1 MTSAMTRTTLQQ
13 PYLPPSAQTQ
23 RALTSIEAIAA
34 IQQGRLAASDYLATL
49 LAHAQAMSGLNALT
63 ALDVQGALAAARRID
78 ALPADAR
85 AQLPLAGLPI
95 VVKDNINTRGL
106 PNTAGTPALEH
117 FIPRD
122 NAPSVQRLLDAG
134 AIVLGKANMH
144 ELAFGITSTNLAPH
158 AGPVRNP
165 YDPSRIPGGSSG
177 GTAAAI
183 AARIVPAGLGTDT
196 GGSTR
201 IPAALT
207 GIAGFRPSVGNGGA
221 SRRYHDPN
229 AVVPI
234 SHTRDTVGPMAR
246 SVADIALLDQVI
258 TDSAPL
264 VTLDLRGLRV
274 GLPSPLWEGLEP
286 EVEAVARAALLRL
299 QAAGVDWVDMA
310 MPDLLDINSHIGA
323 PLALHES
330 VDDLPAWLD
339 ANEAPVHTVAD
350 IAARIASPDVRDM
363 YQAVLADEAADQ
375 YEEAMT
381 VWRPRLQQYYATA
394 FATHRVDAL
403 LFPTTRLAAVPLDEV
418 NGSSTVSIQ
427 GAEAVSTFEA
437 FLRNTDPASNAGL
450 PGLSLPAGLTP
461 QGLPVGIELD
471 GPEGSDRRLL
481 AIGVA
486 FEQVLGLL
494 AAPRP

>member
-1 MTSAMTRTTLQQ
+1 MTQTPMPQ
-13 PYLPPSAQTQ
+13 PPMALSAQAQ
-23 RALTSIEAIAA
+23 QALTSTEAIVA
-34 IQQGRLAASDYLATL
+34 IQQGRLAASDYVATL
-49 LAHAQAMSGLNALT
+49 LAQAQAMSGLNALT
-63 ALDVQGALAAARRID
+63 VLDAEGALAAARRID
-78 ALPADAR
+78 ALPAQAR

-106 PNTAGTPALEH
+106 PTTAGTPALEH

-134 AIVLGKANMH
+134 AILLGKANMH

-165 YDPSRIPGGSSG
+165 YDPGRIPGGSSG

-221 SRRYHDPN
+221 SRRYHDPH

-258 TDSAPL
+258 TGSAPL
-264 VTLDLRGLRV
+264 QAMGLQGLQGLRI
-274 GLPSPLWEGLEP
+274 GLPAPLWEGLEP
-286 EVEAVARAALLRL
+286 EIEAVARAALQRL
-299 QAAGVDWVDMA
+299 QAAGVEWVDMD

-330 VDDLPAWLD
+330 VDDLPAWLA
-339 ANEAPVHTVAD
+339 ANGAPARTVAD

-363 YQAVLADEAADQ
+363 YQAMLTDEAADQ
-375 YEEAMT
+375 YDEAMT
-381 VWRPRLQQYYATA
+381 VWRPQLQQYYATA

-418 NGSSTVSIQ
+418 NGSSTVSIR
-427 GAEAVSTFEA
+427 GAEAISTFEA

-494 AAPRP
+494 AAPLP

>member
-1 MTSAMTRTTLQQ
+1 
-13 PYLPPSAQTQ
+13 
-23 RALTSIEAIAA
+23 
-34 IQQGRLAASDYLATL
+34 
-49 LAHAQAMSGLNALT
+49 
-63 ALDVQGALAAARRID
+63 
-78 ALPADAR
+78 
-85 AQLPLAGLPI
+85 
-95 VVKDNINTRGL
+95 
-106 PNTAGTPALEH
+106 
-117 FIPRD
+117 
-122 NAPSVQRLLDAG
+122 
-134 AIVLGKANMH
+134 
-144 ELAFGITSTNLAPH
+144 
-158 AGPVRNP
+158 
-165 YDPSRIPGGSSG
+165 
-177 GTAAAI
+177 
-183 AARIVPAGLGTDT
+183 VPAGLGTDT

-221 SRRYHDPN
+221 SRRYHDPL

-258 TDSAPL
+258 TGSAPL
-264 VTLDLRGLRV
+264 PPMDWQGLQGLRI
-274 GLPSPLWEGLEP
+274 GLPAPLWQGLAP
-286 EVEAVARAALLRL
+286 DVEAVARAALLQL
-299 QAAGVDWVDMA
+299 QAAGVVWVDMA
-310 MPDLLDINSHIGA
+310 MPELLDINSHIGA

-330 VDDLPAWLD
+330 VDDLPAWLA
-339 ANEAPVHTVAD
+339 ANGAQARTVAD
-350 IAARIASPDVRDM
+350 IAARIASPDVRDL

-375 YEEAMT
+375 YDEAMT
-381 VWRPRLQQYYATA
+381 VWRPRLQQCYATA

-427 GAEAVSTFEA
+427 GAEAISTFEA

-450 PGLSLPAGLTP
+450 PGLSLPAGMTP

-494 AAPRP
+494 AAPHTAARPASR